1 MIITLFLSAS
11 FIITIMYMAISLGF
25 KGNPSVLSLHY
36 IIPPI
41 IFLLNFGVIFL
52 YLSSHLIGSF
62 TMQFI
67 AFIISILAT
76 IKISHLLGKITGNGF
91 DKEAE
96 KMIDNILEPF
106 EIVRNIWNNIKFAL
120 KQIWNAIVNFFRDI
134 VYTPLDAIVSAG
146 NIIMEAVVDI
156 ANAFFELWGAFFGIF
171 GQIGDILN
179 NIISVGGS
187 IPRSKLPP
195 MPPLPPIPK

>member
-1 MIITLFLSAS
+1 MIIIFLLSAS
-11 FIITIMYMAISLGF
+11 FIITIMYMAISLSF

-41 IFLLNFGVIFL
+41 IFFINFIVIFY

-171 GQIGDILN
+171 VQIGDILN

>member
-1 MIITLFLSAS
+1 MLITLLLSAS
-11 FIITIMYMAISLGF
+11 FIITIMYMVISLGF

-41 IFLLNFGVIFL
+41 IFFLNFFVIFL

-62 TMQFI
+62 TMQFF
-67 AFIISILAT
+67 AFIAALLLTMTISYFLAKLT
-76 IKISHLLGKITGNGF
+76 ENGF
-91 DKEAE
+91 DKQVD
-96 KMIDNILEPF
+96 KMIDYLKEPF
-106 EIVRNIWNNIKFAL
+106 RFIINIWKGIKFAF
-120 KQIWNAIVNFFRDI
+120 QQVWNAIVNFFRDI
-134 VYTPLDAIVSAG
+134 VYTPLDAIVSAW
-146 NIIMEAVVDI
+146 NIIIEAVVDI

-171 GQIGDILN
+171 VQIGDILN

-195 MPPLPPIPK
+195 LPPLPPIPK